1 MAGIERLSE
10 AEEMGLGSSLLIVER
25 KTIVSSD
32 ERKTKR
38 VPGDGEASEIE
49 ELTSCF
55 LKE

>member
-10 AEEMGLGSSLLIVER
+10 AEEMGLGSGLLIVER

-38 VPGDGEASEIE
+38 EMKRLLS
-49 ELTSCF
+49 
-55 LKE
+55 